1 MEFITK
7 AYLCSAIFCAASTTA
22 VFAQQTKGIITGS
35 VSELV
40 GKSAEPLMG
49 VNVNIVNSQNRS
61 LAGTIT
67 NLNGQFNIKVPEG
80 EKNLTVVFSFIGMK
94 TQKIRYNGQ
103 ATMNIR
109 MESDA
114 RKVDEVV
121 ITAARRD
128 RNDMGIGNQEMI
140 SATQKVDMEKLVA
153 TSPVTSVEEALQGQL
168 GGVDITLGG
177 DPGTKSSIRIRGV
190 STLNGSSD
198 PLIVID
204 GVPYPANTDD
214 FDFSNA
220 NEEDLGALLNISPN
234 DIATIEVLKDA
245 SATAIWGTQG
255 ANGVLVITT
264 KKGTAG
270 KTRFSFS
277 SKWTTN
283 IEPESIPMLNGSE
296 YVALMNDAI
305 WNTANYVGVSNAGT
319 YLEKLFNTPEIGHDV
334 NWTYFDEYNQNTD
347 WLKLVRRNSL
357 TSDNSFSMTGG
368 GEKANYR
375 LSLGYLDE
383 NGTTIGTA
391 LKRFN
396 SSLNI
401 SYQFSNKLR
410 FGANF
415 TYTESNRDAN
425 WTSTVRSEAFSK
437 MPNKSPYI
445 IDDLTGLPKSE
456 YFTRQTSDWEGVF
469 SSNDTGS
476 SARNYNPVAMV
487 HEASNETNQREGK
500 ITIDAQYN
508 ILPGFTYRGYASIN
522 IRTIKTNRFLPQS
535 VTGVTWSSKFANQAY
550 DTNSENLSIQTENKF
565 NYIKN
570 WNDRHNLIA
579 NAVFRTNQYTNS
591 SYGSMTSGMA
601 SSDMSDSS
609 TSTNVQQ
616 LASGKSETRSVA
628 GIVLLNYTLLNR
640 YVFQGSIDVEG
651 NSAMGEDQRVGY
663 FPGAGVNWNIQNEPF
678 AATAKDKWLDEAKIR
693 FSVGQSGRAPSGSSI
708 YLGSFVGGQQY
719 NSMSAII
726 PSRMQLN
733 DLKWETKTEYNAGFD
748 LTLWKGRL
756 KVTVDYYQQ
765 YTSDMLQRNFS
776 IPSTTGYSNISYY
789 NSGKSTNRGWEF
801 RTDGILFRNNDWIV
815 TGYMNLARNRN
826 EITELP
832 KNMVQENYTLANGA
846 YAFRI
851 EQGRPIGSFFGY
863 RYLGVYQNK
872 DATYARDVD
881 GNIMNDLKGNPII
894 MKNGTYV
901 VYPGDAKYEDINHDG
916 VINEYDIVY
925 LGNSQPMVTGG
936 AGLSIKYKQVTLSAS
951 LHGRFGQ
958 SIVNSARMNNEAM
971 YNGSNQSKA
980 VLHRWRNEGDDTDIP
995 RALYNYGLNYLGS
1008 DRFVEDASF
1017 LRLKTVTVTYDFPKS
1032 ITDRL
1037 GVNKLGL
1044 FATAYNLFTWTNYTG
1059 QDPEVNI
1066 PGNATSL
1073 AQDSATTPVSKRFA
1087 VGLNLNF

>member
-7 AYLCSAIFCAASTTA
+7 AYFCSALFCAAGTTA
-22 VFAQQTKGIITGS
+22 VFAQQGQGIITGS
-35 VSELV
+35 VTEMV
-40 GKSAEPLMG
+40 GKTAEPLMG

-61 LAGTIT
+61 LTGTIT
-67 NLNGQFNIKVPEG
+67 NMNGQFNIKVPEG
-80 EKNLTVVFSFIGMK
+80 EKNLTIVFSFIGMK
-94 TQKIRYNGQ
+94 SQKVKYTGQ
-103 ATMNIR
+103 KTLNIR
-109 MESDA
+109 LESDA
-114 RKVDEVV
+114 QKVNEVV
-121 ITAARRD
+121 VTAARRD

-140 SATQKVDMEKLVA
+140 SATQKVDMDKLVA

-214 FDFSNA
+214 FDFANA

-264 KKGTAG
+264 KKGSAG

-283 IEPESIPMLNGSE
+283 IEPETIPMLNGSE

-334 NWTYFDEYNQNTD
+334 NWTYFDEYDQDTD
-347 WLKLVRRNSL
+347 WLKLVRRNSM
-357 TSDNSFSMTGG
+357 TSDNSFSMSGG

-375 LSLGYLDE
+375 LSLGYLNE
-383 NGTTIGTA
+383 NGTTIGTS

-401 SYQFSNKLR
+401 NYQFSNKLK

-415 TYTESNRDAN
+415 SYVESNRDAN
-425 WTSTVRSEAFSK
+425 WTTTVRSEAFSK
-437 MPNKSPYI
+437 MPNKSPYV
-445 IDDLTGLPKSE
+445 IDDTTGEALSE

-469 SSNDTGS
+469 SSNDAGS
-476 SARNYNPVAMV
+476 SAKNYNPVAMV
-487 HEASNETNQREGK
+487 NEASNETNQREGK

-522 IRTIKTNRFLPQS
+522 IRTTKTNKFLPQT
-535 VTGVTWSSKFANQAY
+535 VTGVTWSNKFANQAY
-550 DTNSENLSIQTENKF
+550 DTNSENLAIQTENKF

-570 WNDRHNLIA
+570 WNDKHNLIV
-579 NAVFRTNQYTNS
+579 NALFRTSQSNSS

-609 TSTNVQQ
+609 TSTNVQK

-628 GIVLLNYTLLNR
+628 AIGLLNYTLLNR
-640 YVFQGSIDVEG
+640 YVFQASMDIEG
-651 NSAMGEDQRVGY
+651 NSSMGEDQRVGY

-678 AATAKDKWLDEAKIR
+678 LAAAKEKWLDEAKIR
-693 FSVGQSGRAPSGSSI
+693 FSVGQSGRAPKGSSS
-708 YLGSFVGGQQY
+708 YLGSFIGGQAY

-733 DLKWETKTEYNAGFD
+733 DLKWETKTEYNIGFD

-756 KVTVDYYQQ
+756 KVNADYYQQ
-765 YTSDMLQRNFS
+765 YTDDMLQTSFP
-776 IPSTTGYSNISYY
+776 IPSTTGYSSIAYY
-789 NSGKSTNRGWEF
+789 NSGKSTNRGFEF
-801 RTDGILFRNNDWIV
+801 RVDGILFRNDDWYV
-815 TGYMNLARNRN
+815 SGYMNMARNRN

-832 KNMVQENYTLANGA
+832 KNMVQENYTLANGK

-863 RYLGVYQNK
+863 RYQGVYQNK
-872 DATYARDVD
+872 NATYARDAE
-881 GNIMNDLKGNPII
+881 GNVMNDLDGIPII
-894 MKNGTYV
+894 MKNGTYT

-925 LGNSQPMVTGG
+925 LGNSQPMMTGG
-936 AGLSIKYKQVTLSAS
+936 AGVSIKYKQVTLSAS

-958 SIVNSARMNNEAM
+958 SIVNTARMNNEAM
-971 YNGSNQSKA
+971 YNGNNQSKA

-1017 LRLKTVTVTYDFPKS
+1017 LRLKTLTLSYDFPKS
-1032 ITDRL
+1032 ITNRL
-1037 GVNKLGL
+1037 GVTKLGL

-1066 PGNATSL
+1066 PGDARKL
-1073 AQDSATTPVSKRFA
+1073 AEDTATTPVSRRFA